1 MQETESGECVLR
13 IHKNP
18 PPPERE
24 LPARDYKMIKN
35 YKQSQESNILSSPCK
50 PEEPEAEELTGEELT

>member
-1 MQETESGECVLR
+1 MQEPESGECFLR

-18 PPPERE
+18 PPKRE
-24 LPARDYKMIKN
+24 LPARDYEMIKN

-50 PEEPEAEELTGEELT
+50 PEEPEAEGQTGEELT